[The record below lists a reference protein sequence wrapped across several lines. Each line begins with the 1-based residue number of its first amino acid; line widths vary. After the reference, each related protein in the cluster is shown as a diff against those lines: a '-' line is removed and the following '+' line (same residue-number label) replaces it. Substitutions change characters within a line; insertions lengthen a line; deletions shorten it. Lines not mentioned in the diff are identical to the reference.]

1 MNTLEV
7 VKVMNRMIDSLRVA
21 KIHIEVERIKN

>member
-7 VKVMNRMIDSLRVA
+7 VKVMNRMIDGTRKA
-21 KIHIEVERIKN
+21 RIEVKIVGIRN